1 MTLTGWYLQ
10 EGYTVVYE
18 RVVSNDV
25 MVFLPNGES
34 LRGFLDEGQRLLVR
48 YGNDSS
54 NKVVY
59 LFDPCGETPREPMA
73 VEAFTIVTAS
83 PNPAHYKQF
92 LKRVGRIRLLP
103 VWSEKE
109 VLELRKSMPNAPSE
123 EEVIERFGKYGG
135 IPRSIFS
142 LEQDKVKTKL
152 DAAIENFNFSDLRAY
167 FKLGELPDTEE
178 AHGHG
183 SHKVIHAEV
192 NDQFD
197 STHLDFNSEY
207 IEDKVLEVG
216 LEQRRREYLH
226 FFSSALKQ
234 GITKLLAGKMYD
246 WYVKNSIAER
256 EKALWQKDGV
266 FKKDAVLRQIKEG
279 GWERP
284 VEKVVEFEKMK
295 PGTFVVPSEAGFPAA
310 DILLRVEVDQKA
322 YLVAF
327 SATVST
333 KHDFNLRG
341 LMKRIPDF
349 PWKRQEG
356 ENKDLVEAQRDN
368 FRLVWLLPTKE
379 FAESFKPLGASNE
392 VVATWD
398 PVAEMTEKDYSEFAI
413 WRAQRGKKSE

>member
-1 MTLTGWYLQ
+1 MVTLTGWYLKK
-10 EGYTVVYE
+10 GYIVVYE
-18 RVVSNDV
+18 RVVNNDV
-25 MVFLPNGES
+25 MVFFPNGDS
-34 LRGFLDEGQRLLVR
+34 LHGLLVEGTRLLVR

-59 LFDPCGETPREPMA
+59 LFDPCGNTPREPTG
-73 VEAFTIVTAS
+73 VKAFTIVTAS

-92 LKRVGRIRLLP
+92 LKRVGRMRLLP
-103 VWSEKE
+103 VWGVEE

-123 EEVIERFGKYGG
+123 KEVMERFGKYGG
-135 IPRSIFS
+135 IPRSIFA
-142 LEQDKVKTKL
+142 LEQEEVSSDL
-152 DAAIENFNFSDLRAY
+152 DTAIENFNFADLRAY
-167 FKLGELPDTEE
+167 FKLGKLPTTEE

-192 NDQFD
+192 DDQFEP
-197 STHLDFNSEY
+197 THLQFNSEY
-207 IEDKVLEVG
+207 IEKKVLEVG
-216 LEQRRREYLH
+216 LEQRRREYLQ
-226 FFSSALKQ
+226 FFSNALKQ

-246 WYVKNSIAER
+246 RFVKYSIAER
-256 EKALWQKDGV
+256 EKALWQKDRV

-284 VEKVVEFEKMK
+284 VEKVVQFEKMK

-310 DILLRVEVDQKA
+310 DILLRVEVGQKA

-327 SATVST
+327 SATVSR
-333 KHDFNLRG
+333 KHDFNLRS
-341 LMKRIPDF
+341 LMERIPDF

-356 ENKDLVEAQRDN
+356 DNKDLLEAQRDN

-413 WRAQRGKKSE
+413 WRKQGGKSE